1 MKRPLLI
8 GSLTRYSAEKSCCRR
23 VIVDIRLDDQV
34 AEKVGGTCT
43 LKKRKKADNCNLSR
57 ADIIAQV
64 EGKWRPADCN
74 LGGCVYCLF
83 GSAVSLEVMAV
94 LPLMPLVLIIALS
107 PKIGQ
112 RTEERHSRRNDCTR
126 PQSDLQSLSLDGRQH
141 VRTLATTAM
150 IYCSL
155 FLFFCISSL
164 ANGRL

>member
-1 MKRPLLI
+1 LKRPLLI

-43 LKKRKKADNCNLSR
+43 LKKSKKADNCNLSR

-64 EGKWRPADCN
+64 ERKWRPADCN

-112 RTEERHSRRNDCTR
+112 RTEERHRAAQRLQPR
-126 PQSDLQSLSLDGRQH
+126 PNLQSLSLDGRQH